1 MNTVYT
7 QENQPALKILMFR
20 LSFSTMSRKLGF
32 GSEERVVTENG
43 VVEIDA

>member
-20 LSFSTMSRKLGF
+20 LSFSTTFGRLGF

-43 VVEIDA
+43 VGEIDA